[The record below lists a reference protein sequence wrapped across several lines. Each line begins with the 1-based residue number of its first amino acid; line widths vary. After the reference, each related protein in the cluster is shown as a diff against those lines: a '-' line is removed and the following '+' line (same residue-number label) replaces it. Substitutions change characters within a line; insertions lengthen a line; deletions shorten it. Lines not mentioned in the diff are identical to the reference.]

1 MDTQRDNG
9 NPSMIRNFA
18 VAACSMLALAATSTL
33 ASAQSVRVGSAAYGD
48 WHTDAPGVVRKIT
61 SADLPT
67 QLASPS
73 TANRSMVGPK
83 PDGAE
88 LKTMPGF
95 TVAPFVTGMTGAR
108 VLRMAP
114 NGDIFLAL
122 SRPEGKIVVIR
133 AGADMSNPKV

>member
-1 MDTQRDNG
+1 MKSQRIKNL
-9 NPSMIRNFA
+9 A
-18 VAACSMLALAATSTL
+18 VTAGAMLALVATSTF
-33 ASAQSVRVGSAAYGD
+33 ASAQSVRVGSDAYGD
-48 WHTDAPGVVRKIT
+48 WHTDAPGVMRKIT
-61 SADLPT
+61 SADLPAP
-67 QLASPS
+67 LASPS
-73 TANRSMVGPK
+73 TANRSKVGPK

-122 SRPEGKIVVIR
+122 C
-133 AGADMSNPKV
+133 